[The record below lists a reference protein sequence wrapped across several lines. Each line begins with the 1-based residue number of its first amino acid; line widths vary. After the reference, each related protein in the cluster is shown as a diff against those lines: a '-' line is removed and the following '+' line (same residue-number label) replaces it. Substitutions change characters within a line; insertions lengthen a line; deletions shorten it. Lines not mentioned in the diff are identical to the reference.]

1 MTHPGPYAN
10 SSRDMEHPQHT
21 TGRVGFCLET
31 QQNCLRNTSIS
42 HVCRPKT
49 MSMVSLVHTVTYLYL
64 ERNRDEFRAP
74 AVRRSS
80 WRRSASLAPQR
91 HIDRAAAPEAK
102 SLGNEGLVIT

>member
-1 MTHPGPYAN
+1 MPDMTHAGPYAN

-49 MSMVSLVHTVTYLYL
+49 MSMVSLVHTMTYLYL
-64 ERNRDEFRAP
+64 EPFGVACP
-74 AVRRSS
+74 VRQSS
-80 WRRSASLAPQR
+80 ILT
-91 HIDRAAAPEAK
+91 E
-102 SLGNEGLVIT
+102 

>member
-1 MTHPGPYAN
+1 MTHAGPYAN

-49 MSMVSLVHTVTYLYL
+49 MSMVSLVHTMTYLFL
-64 ERNRDEFRAP
+64 EPFGVACL
-74 AVRRSS
+74 VRQSS
-80 WRRSASLAPQR
+80 ILT
-91 HIDRAAAPEAK
+91 E
-102 SLGNEGLVIT
+102 